1 MEDMA
6 AAIHRAVTMPE
17 DERRDRMD
25 RMRRQVREHNIYGW
39 AGLLLDEL
47 ARIPRVINRRV
58 A

>member
-1 MEDMA
+1 MA
-6 AAIHRAVTMPE
+6 AAIHRAITLPA

-47 ARIPRVINRRV
+47 ARIPRVTDRRV